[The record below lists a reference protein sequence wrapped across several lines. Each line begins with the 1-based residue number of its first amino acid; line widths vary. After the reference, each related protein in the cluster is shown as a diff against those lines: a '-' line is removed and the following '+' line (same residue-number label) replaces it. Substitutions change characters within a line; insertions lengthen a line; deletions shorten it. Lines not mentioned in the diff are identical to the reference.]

1 MSASDNR
8 DCNCR
13 ELLADQETWH
23 IILDPAFC
31 NDPGAATSLAHLLF
45 VLKKA
50 IASGPEGSMKV
61 INTLQDG
68 IRMIWPYTEEHK
80 LARELYEIYLS
91 GDLKPWTSRASCLK
105 ARLRDPRPRGGWPR
119 VLKHQGGQANTE
131 SAAQPKRDRERFK
144 RPSRRTIT
152 RIPLLPAHHFL
163 HNKTSAIKSAF

>member
-1 MSASDNR
+1 MSEANDQH
-8 DCNCR
+8 CKCR
-13 ELLADQETWH
+13 NLLADQETWH
-23 IILDPAFC
+23 IILDPTFC

-91 GDLKPWTSRASCLK
+91 GDLMPW
-105 ARLRDPRPRGGWPR
+105 DEPRQLLEGA
-119 VLKHQGGQANTE
+119 L
-131 SAAQPKRDRERFK
+131 ERFNAK
-144 RPSRRTIT
+144 RRAKSPTGTGQRPKQRRRTA
-152 RIPLLPAHHFL
+152 AHGR
-163 HNKTSAIKSAF
+163 S